1 MIKLNSKKKLLRN
14 FKRGEK
20 KETKSCLFSLQFVA
34 RLSFWVHLQKFS
46 SALFPLPQVQ
56 LFGLG
61 REGWG
66 HFSKLPQG
74 GWKVDATAWFPQFVE
89 GVFRAV
95 AGFKNSLYS
104 RPAVIATFATSSNR
118 VRKYAGGVLNDN
130 KTDITGKRWKS
141 FKFQNRSSPRQKL
154 SRVHNVLQ
162 ISFSAEI
169 LRWIL

>member
-1 MIKLNSKKKLLRN
+1 MIKLNSKKKSLRN

-20 KETKSCLFSLQFVA
+20 KETKSCLFILQFVA

-46 SALFPLPQVQ
+46 SALFPLPHVQ
-56 LFGLG
+56 LSGLG
-61 REGWG
+61 RE
-66 HFSKLPQG
+66 
-74 GWKVDATAWFPQFVE
+74 
-89 GVFRAV
+89 
-95 AGFKNSLYS
+95 GFKNSLYS

-130 KTDITGKRWKS
+130 KTDTTGKRWKS